1 MIFSTSSAEKPKY
14 EEIPENEDVPIPR
27 KRRSVNSILYYVSIL
42 LIGLGL
48 GFTIG
53 FYCQTNSSPTSHPIP
68 TAPATAPATPL
79 PHDVFAPRVPKLFVP
94 DERYVG
100 YSHEVNENWGLLVKG
115 MYHKATVIVS
125 ILTLWFFRRRHNLP
139 RKS

>member
-14 EEIPENEDVPIPR
+14 EEIPENEDHPILR
-27 KRRSVNSILYYVSIL
+27 KRRSVNPILYYISIL
-42 LIGLGL
+42 FVGLGL

-53 FYCQTNSSPTSHPIP
+53 FYGQAKDSSTPHPMPTTPTVPI
-68 TAPATAPATPL
+68 

-100 YSHEVNENWGLLVKG
+100 YSNEVDANWKLLVRG
-115 MYHKATVIVS
+115 MYCTS
-125 ILTLWFFRRRHNLP
+125 LRRLYLR
-139 RKS
+139 

>member
-14 EEIPENEDVPIPR
+14 EEIPENEDVPIPK

-53 FYCQTNSSPTSHPIP
+53 FYCQTNSSSTSHPIP
-68 TAPATAPATPL
+68 TAPATPL

-115 MYHKATVIVS
+115 MYHRATVIVS
-125 ILTLWFFRRRHNLP
+125 ILT
-139 RKS
+139 